1 MQNTQLNEEIL
12 KCNLDRRNFR
22 KKVID
27 KLDRAKISKIV
38 SMSTKFK
45 SCPAKILDEYEP
57 QKIGEAGYVNLKN
70 EEVNIIK
77 TKEINKNKNI
87 HLKSEVGNNK
97 VELPGLNTNHN
108 PFAVNGRRNEENL
121 ISLCKKVNNNKL
133 YEKIVNEK
141 NKNINQ
147 KEKQKKKIKKANLR
161 KKLMKKKFPKP
172 KKEVNSEIPT
182 EIINAL
188 IWSYEHPKISDSI
201 HIPIQPFENINSLF
215 CQNSKI
221 NNDEV
226 LNEEALRALSN
237 INSNRP
243 RYNIREEDII
253 MDENDGEN
261 LFNLN
266 ENNLSALDWVDLNLL
281 TNEVL

>member
-1 MQNTQLNEEIL
+1 MQNTQLNEEDEEGRKIEEYEEF
-12 KCNLDRRNFR
+12 LDQKPKNE
-22 KKVID
+22 
-27 KLDRAKISKIV
+27 

-45 SCPAKILDEYEP
+45 SCPVKILDEYEL
-57 QKIGEAGYVNLKN
+57 QKIGETGYDNLKN

-108 PFAVNGRRNEENL
+108 PFAVKGRRNEENL
-121 ISLCKKVNNNKL
+121 ISLWKKVNNNKL
-133 YEKIVNEK
+133 NEKIVNEK

-161 KKLMKKKFPKP
+161 KKLMKKKFSKP
-172 KKEVNSEIPT
+172 KKEVNNEIPT

-188 IWSYEHPKISDSI
+188 IWSYEHPKISDNI
-201 HIPIQPFENINSLF
+201 HIPIQPFDKIKSPF
-215 CQNSKI
+215 YQNSKI

-226 LNEEALRALSN
+226 LNEEALSN

-243 RYNIREEDII
+243 RYNIREADII

-266 ENNLSALDWVDLNLL
+266 ENNLSALDLVDLNLL

>member
-1 MQNTQLNEEIL
+1 MQNTQLNEEDEEGRKIEEYEEF
-12 KCNLDRRNFR
+12 LDQKPKNE
-22 KKVID
+22 
-27 KLDRAKISKIV
+27 

-57 QKIGEAGYVNLKN
+57 QKIGEAGYDNLKN

-77 TKEINKNKNI
+77 TKEINTNKNI
-87 HLKSEVGNNK
+87 HLKSEEGNNK

-121 ISLCKKVNNNKL
+121 ISLWKKVNNNKL
-133 YEKIVNEK
+133 NEKIVNEK

-188 IWSYEHPKISDSI
+188 IWSYEHPKISDNI
-201 HIPIQPFENINSLF
+201 HIPIQPFDKIKSPF
-215 CQNSKI
+215 YQNSKI

-226 LNEEALRALSN
+226 LNEEALSN

-243 RYNIREEDII
+243 RYNIQEENII

-261 LFNLN
+261 LFDLN

>member
-1 MQNTQLNEEIL
+1 MQNTQLNEEDEEGRKIEEYEEF
-12 KCNLDRRNFR
+12 LDQKPKNE
-22 KKVID
+22 
-27 KLDRAKISKIV
+27 

-57 QKIGEAGYVNLKN
+57 QKIGEAGYDNLKN

-121 ISLCKKVNNNKL
+121 ISLWKKVNNNKL
-133 YEKIVNEK
+133 NEKIVNEK

-147 KEKQKKKIKKANLR
+147 KEKQKKKTKKANLR

-201 HIPIQPFENINSLF
+201 HIPIQPFENIKSLF

-226 LNEEALRALSN
+226 LNEEALSN

>member
-1 MQNTQLNEEIL
+1 MQNNQLNEEDEEGRKIEEYEEF
-12 KCNLDRRNFR
+12 LDQKPKNE
-22 KKVID
+22 
-27 KLDRAKISKIV
+27 

-45 SCPAKILDEYEP
+45 SCPVKILDEYEL
-57 QKIGEAGYVNLKN
+57 QKIGETGYDNLKN

-108 PFAVNGRRNEENL
+108 PFAVKGRRNEENL
-121 ISLCKKVNNNKL
+121 ISLWKKVNNNKL
-133 YEKIVNEK
+133 NEKIVNEK

-161 KKLMKKKFPKP
+161 KKLMKKKFSKP
-172 KKEVNSEIPT
+172 KKEVNNEIPT

-188 IWSYEHPKISDSI
+188 IWSYEHPKISDNI
-201 HIPIQPFENINSLF
+201 HIPIQPFDKIKSPF
-215 CQNSKI
+215 YQNSKI

-226 LNEEALRALSN
+226 LNEEALSN

-243 RYNIREEDII
+243 RYNIREADII

-266 ENNLSALDWVDLNLL
+266 ENNLSALDLVDLNLL

>member
-1 MQNTQLNEEIL
+1 MQNNQLNEEDEEGRKIEEYEEF
-12 KCNLDRRNFR
+12 LDQKPKNE
-22 KKVID
+22 
-27 KLDRAKISKIV
+27 

-45 SCPAKILDEYEP
+45 SCPVKILDEYEL
-57 QKIGEAGYVNLKN
+57 QKIGETGYDNLKN

-108 PFAVNGRRNEENL
+108 PFAVKGRRNEENL
-121 ISLCKKVNNNKL
+121 ISLWKKVNNNKL
-133 YEKIVNEK
+133 NEKIVNEK

-188 IWSYEHPKISDSI
+188 IWSYEHPKISDNI
-201 HIPIQPFENINSLF
+201 HIPIQPFDKIKSPF
-215 CQNSKI
+215 YQNSKI

-226 LNEEALRALSN
+226 LNEEALSN

>member
-1 MQNTQLNEEIL
+1 MQNTQLNEEDEEGRKIEEYEEF
-12 KCNLDRRNFR
+12 LDQKPKNE
-22 KKVID
+22 
-27 KLDRAKISKIV
+27 

-57 QKIGEAGYVNLKN
+57 QKIGEAGYDNLKN

-121 ISLCKKVNNNKL
+121 ISLWKKVNNNKL
-133 YEKIVNEK
+133 NEKIVNEK

-188 IWSYEHPKISDSI
+188 IWNYEHPKISDSI
-201 HIPIQPFENINSLF
+201 HIPIQPFENIKSPF

-226 LNEEALRALSN
+226 LNEEALSN

-261 LFNLN
+261 LFDLN

>member
-1 MQNTQLNEEIL
+1 MQNTQLNEEDEEGRKIEEYEEF
-12 KCNLDRRNFR
+12 LDQKPKNE
-22 KKVID
+22 
-27 KLDRAKISKIV
+27 

-57 QKIGEAGYVNLKN
+57 QKIGEAGYDNLKN

-121 ISLCKKVNNNKL
+121 ISLWKKVNNNKL
-133 YEKIVNEK
+133 NEKIVNEK

-188 IWSYEHPKISDSI
+188 IWSYEHPKISDNI
-201 HIPIQPFENINSLF
+201 HIPIQPFDKIKSPF
-215 CQNSKI
+215 YQNSKI

-226 LNEEALRALSN
+226 LNEEALSN

-243 RYNIREEDII
+243 RYNIQEENII

-261 LFNLN
+261 LFDLN